1 MSEDPLLAPN
11 KAVGKTG
18 HGFARTSLWSLLD
31 SIDNEQS
38 VRVTFM
44 LDPKSFP
51 PEFPAVDLEYSVTL
65 NDKSLTTA
73 LKTSNPKDSATAIKF
88 KMFYHN
94 YLHVSHVQNA
104 RVSGLSEGAEY
115 KDTVKG
121 GELGKWEGGDISFAE
136 KTGK

>member
-1 MSEDPLLAPN
+1 VD
-11 KAVGKTG
+11 
-18 HGFARTSLWSLLD
+18 
-31 SIDNEQS
+31 
-38 VRVTFM
+38 VTFR

-51 PEFPAVDLEYSVTL
+51 PEFPVVNVEYNVTL

-73 LKTSNPKDSATAIKF
+73 LKTSNPQESATAIRF

-94 YLHVSHVQNA
+94 YLAVSHVQNA
-104 RVSGLSEGAEY
+104 RVSGLSEGTEY

-121 GELGKWEGGDISFAE
+121 GELGKWGGGDISFAE